1 MRKTIT
7 IVLMALAVLAVWAWL
22 APDRDTAP
30 HPDTADVGRAQGTVV
45 PASQF
50 APLDDT
56 SAGQALERAE
66 ANDAEDRDVFR
77 DAFLAFLAW
86 SAAQE
91 PEGGVEL
98 IWTESSIPLY
108 RKAQDDLLQ
117 LDPRLQDYPFLDP
130 EQDRPSNTRFL
141 PAFNQ
146 VVFSDHQALRRGFF
160 WEDRFDGKAGSAASL
175 AVADH
180 RLEDPESVA
189 WLPPSQ
195 LASMPRYGEVS
206 RERIVEQLPLLQS
219 LRLEYLD
226 AVYPSLLEAL
236 QLRTWANLARHSKTS
251 LPDELRL
258 VDLDQYVTSRLDEL
272 QAEMEPY
279 RARYL
284 RAVGEAIGATELPPI
299 D

>member
-1 MRKTIT
+1 MQKTI
-7 IVLMALAVLAVWAWL
+7 IALVMALAVLAVWVWL
-22 APDRDTAP
+22 DPDRDTAP
-30 HPDTADVGRAQGTVV
+30 HPDSVDGSRARETVA
-45 PASQF
+45 PTSQLP
-50 APLDDT
+50 PLDDA

-66 ANDAEDRDVFR
+66 TNDADDRDVFR

-86 SAAQE
+86 SDAQA

-98 IWTESSIPLY
+98 IWAESSIPLY
-108 RKAQDDLLQ
+108 RKAQENLLQ
-117 LDPRLQDYPFLDP
+117 LDPRLEDYPFLDP
-130 EQDRPSNTRFL
+130 EQDRPIDPRFL

-160 WEDRFDGKAGSAASL
+160 WEDRFDGESGSEASL

-180 RLEDPESVA
+180 RLEDPEYVA

-195 LASMPRYGEVS
+195 LASMPRYGEVT
-206 RERIVEQLPLLQS
+206 RERILEQLPLLQS

-236 QLRTWANLARHSKTS
+236 QLRTWATLARNQGTS

-258 VDLDQYVTSRLDEL
+258 VDLDQYVATRLDEL
-272 QAEMEPY
+272 TAEMEPY

-284 RAVGEAIGATELPPI
+284 RAVGEAVGATELPPI